1 MPVGARRHAAAPAWL
16 RAAPHAVLAAFCA
29 GLCAPLAGIGA
40 PAPGLAVCLVAA
52 AGAGLA
58 AVRGAAAPALALLLV
73 AAGAAGVAW
82 GSARYAATAP
92 PAVAVPVRV
101 SGTVVVD
108 APPRPD
114 GFGGLRAR
122 ARADD
127 LRTASGERLPGRTR
141 LLLDLAAGPGAP
153 ALGERVRVE
162 GWMRAPA
169 GAASPDWWRA
179 WLARQGIAGRLRPER
194 MTPAGR
200 RGGLD
205 GLRDRWRTWASA
217 HAGAG
222 LSGDREALVRG
233 MALGGGDELSEE
245 AATAFRDAG
254 LWHLLAVSGQ
264 NVTVVALAALALL
277 RALGARRR
285 AAVGGA
291 ALVMAAYCLACD
303 GGASVARA
311 GIAGGLGLLAE
322 LRSAPRERW
331 YLMLAGLAALL
342 AHDPRAIGDPGL
354 QLSFAAV
361 AGLFLLAPPLE
372 GWMRG
377 WLPGRV
383 AGLAAVA
390 AAAGL
395 ATAPVT
401 VAHFGRLSVV
411 GLALNVVA
419 VPVAAPVVIL
429 ALLGMAAGA
438 LVPAAGV
445 ALSWLAGA
453 GAWLLLEAAKWA
465 SRLPGAAVDLP
476 GWAAPALAAL
486 PAAVVA
492 AAAWVR
498 PGGPP
503 AWVRHPATW
512 RVAAAAVV
520 LMVAGGWAL
529 GRPEPP
535 APWPAGP
542 AVTALDIGQGDAIL
556 LRGPDGSAALF
567 DTGPP
572 GGDGRAAPVVAALRR
587 LGVHRLD
594 AMVLTHDSLDHVGGA
609 REVLARMPVAA
620 VLSPVP
626 PEDGW
631 LPWAQA
637 ALDDARRRG
646 VPAGELRSG
655 AAFRVGPWRVRVLSP
670 RGPRPRGAD
679 PNPWSLVALASAGP
693 LDVLLTADAES
704 DALRRL
710 VTGRVEVL
718 KVSHHGSEDPG
729 LPDELARMRPR
740 VALISAGEGNAF
752 RHPRPETLA
761 ALAAAGSAAWRT
773 DRSGDVTAV
782 LDGGVLGVAGTR

>member
-1 MPVGARRHAAAPAWL
+1 MPVGDRRHAAAPAGL
-16 RAAPHAVLAAFCA
+16 RAAPHAVLAVFCA

-40 PAPGLAVCLVAA
+40 PGPGLATCVLAA

-58 AVRGAAAPALALLLV
+58 AARGAAAPALALLLV

-92 PAVAVPVRV
+92 VAVEVPVRV

-114 GFGGLRAR
+114 RFGGLRAR

-127 LRTASGERLPGRTR
+127 LRTAAGRRLPGRAR
-141 LLLDLAAGPGAP
+141 VLLDLQDGPDAP

-162 GWMRAPA
+162 GWMRS
-169 GAASPDWWRA
+169 AAAATSPGWWRA
-179 WLARQGIAGRLRPER
+179 WLARQGIAGRLRPDR
-194 MTPAGR
+194 IAPAGR

-205 GLRDRWRTWASA
+205 GLRDRWRTWATS

-222 LSGDREALVRG
+222 LTGDREALVRG
-233 MALGGGDELSEE
+233 MALGGGDGLSEE
-245 AATAFRDAG
+245 GATAFRDAG

-291 ALVMAAYCLACD
+291 ALAMAAYCLACD

-322 LRSAPRERW
+322 LRSSPRERW
-331 YLMLAGLAALL
+331 YLMLAGLAGLL
-342 AHDPRAIGDPGL
+342 AHDPRAVGDPGL

-361 AGLFLLAPPLE
+361 AGLFLLAPPVERWLR
-372 GWMRG
+372 GWMPARA
-377 WLPGRV
+377 
-383 AGLAAVA
+383 AGLAAMA

-445 ALSWLAGA
+445 AVAWLAGA
-453 GAWLLLEAAKWA
+453 GAWALLEAARWS

-486 PAAVVA
+486 PAVVVTA
-492 AAAWVR
+492 SAWMR

-503 AWVRHPATW
+503 EWLRRPVTW
-512 RVAAAAVV
+512 RLATAVV
-520 LMVAGGWAL
+520 VLAVAGGWAA
-529 GRPEPP
+529 GRPP
-535 APWPAGP
+535 APAAWPSGP

-556 LRGPDGSAALF
+556 LRGPDGTAALI

-572 GGDGRAAPVVAALRR
+572 GGEGRAAPVVAALRR
-587 LGVHRLD
+587 QGVHRLD

-609 REVLARMPVAA
+609 RDVMARMPVGT

-646 VPAGELRSG
+646 IPAGELRAG
-655 AAFRVGPWRVRVLSP
+655 ITFPLGPWRVRALNP
-670 RGPRPRGAD
+670 RGPRPVGAD

-710 VTGRVEVL
+710 VAGRVEVL

-729 LPDELARMRPR
+729 LPAELARLRPR
-740 VALISAGEGNAF
+740 VALISAGEGNPF
-752 RHPRPETLA
+752 RHPRDETLD
-761 ALAAAGSAAWRT
+761 ALAAAGVRVWRT

-782 LDGGVLGVAGTR
+782 LDGGSLGVAGTR